1 MITSFP
7 TWSKLQQPEI
17 GTFSQTQEMAL
28 NAYIMLLL
36 TTLKQRNYEKCWA
49 LLFNLRDFLE
59 SLSHAEA
66 IKKSFEKA
74 LNGEVKMVSIMF
86 WDHYSFY

>member
-1 MITSFP
+1 MITSFSA
-7 TWSKLQQPEI
+7 WSKLQQPGN

-36 TTLKQRNYEKCWA
+36 TTLKQRNYEKCWC

-59 SLSHAEA
+59 SLSHEET

-74 LNGEVKMVSIMF
+74 LNGEVKMVSVCVLG
-86 WDHYSFY
+86 HCSFC